1 MLPQIDPDT
10 LQANLTLDRK
20 ILTERDL
27 VNWQKSLTFEW
38 IQEYL
43 NELIEGSKQLGDSK
57 GTSQVGFTVSLTGCD
72 ELTLSTRFRTSQ
84 VIQQL
89 VQFLDQVS
97 ELCNQHE
104 QGNHTPSN
112 HKHENF
118 IEFRSKLSK
127 LIASLHSAL
136 PSLPT
141 AALPELKFH
150 LTRSFGSIS
159 RLDYGTSHELSF
171 LLYLLI
177 LRLTSSLSASDS
189 TPTLKFFKQYWEVSE
204 HVRKTFGLEEAG
216 KRGVWKKDEEGG
228 GRMWFDSGASQARGK
243 NSSLPSPS

>member
-1 MLPQIDPDT
+1 M
-10 LQANLTLDRK
+10 
-20 ILTERDL
+20 
-27 VNWQKSLTFEW
+27 
-38 IQEYL
+38 
-43 NELIEGSKQLGDSK
+43 
-57 GTSQVGFTVSLTGCD
+57 TGCD
-72 ELTLSTRFRTSQ
+72 ELTLSTRFRTVQ

-104 QGNHTPSN
+104 QGSSHTSSN
-112 HKHENF
+112 HKHQDF
-118 IEFRSKLSK
+118 VEFRSKLSK
-127 LIASLHSAL
+127 LIASLHS
-136 PSLPT
+136 SLPLLPN

-189 TPTLKFFKQYWEVSE
+189 IPTLKLLKQYWEVSE

-228 GRMWFDSGASQARGK
+228 GRMWFDSGASQARGI
-243 NSSLPSPS
+243 SFIPSLPLPLI